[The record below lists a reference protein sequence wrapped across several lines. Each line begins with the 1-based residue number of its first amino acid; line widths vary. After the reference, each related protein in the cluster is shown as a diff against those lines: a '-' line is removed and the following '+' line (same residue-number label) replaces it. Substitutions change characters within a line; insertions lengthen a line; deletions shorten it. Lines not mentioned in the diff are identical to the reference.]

1 MKSAGELQQFYLS
14 MRRISKAQ
22 TPVRVSSELILEAA
36 KIEPSV
42 LGEAYLHA
50 TRSHHKDGHYY
61 VDKMPVNY
69 LYVPLI
75 ARALPQAKIIHV
87 KRGAADSCFSSFK
100 QLFAQT
106 YPHSYDLEEM
116 ARHHVRYR
124 KLMEHW
130 RGVVGDRMLDVS
142 YEETVHDLEPHARRL
157 IDFLGLEWEPACLDF
172 HKQSGAVSTASAAQV
187 RQPAHTRSVGRW
199 KRYENQLEPII
210 NILNQA
216 GLNTS

>member
-1 MKSAGELQQFYLS
+1 
-14 MRRISKAQ
+14 
-22 TPVRVSSELILEAA
+22 
-36 KIEPSV
+36 
-42 LGEAYLHA
+42 
-50 TRSHHKDGHYY
+50 
-61 VDKMPVNY
+61 
-69 LYVPLI
+69 
-75 ARALPQAKIIHV
+75 
-87 KRGAADSCFSSFK
+87 
-100 QLFAQT
+100 
-106 YPHSYDLEEM
+106 M